1 MDLSQGAAHIA
12 QAGSAGALS
21 PVQLAKAALR
31 RLAVAKIE
39 PTPENYARAY
49 AAEGGQTAAVIGER
63 ARVLLQRLAALAGA
77 PGPQRDALVKAL
89 MAGHWDDAES
99 ALDEGSDDAG
109 SRAQAWAELLQRL
122 ARGLERG
129 SRLWTAARK
138 KDSLQRVLAN
148 AGHDAQRLQ
157 HRVRQLLALWEA
169 EVDEAEAPE
178 TRGSHAADRPDES
191 AAWIATPNSAIAPIA
206 ALAPTA
212 SAGDW
217 LPIVDALC
225 QALGSALPAVEPRAT
240 ELSNGLSEW
249 AAQLK
254 SEGPT
259 EALAAQATDMAER
272 ARRLLAHR
280 QHLLDELGKLC
291 GELTQGLSELAED
304 DSWARGQGE
313 VMRQRLAE
321 GLNVRSVRAAGE
333 VLAETRKQ
341 QATLRAQ
348 RQQARDALKTMI
360 QGMLTEVGDFGRQT
374 GRFHDNVGRHAEAIA
389 QAESLDSLAGV
400 VREMLDESHS
410 VQAVVSQTQERLR
423 AEQAR
428 ASDMQSRVDHLESEL
443 RRLSEEVSTDALTQV
458 ANRRGLAKAFE
469 AEQARLQRAGGNGD
483 RTGLAVGL
491 LDIDNF
497 KKLNDTLGHA
507 AGDVALQNLAA
518 RVREQLRPHDT
529 VARFGGEEFVV
540 LLPDT
545 DCDEAQ
551 QVLGRLQ
558 RKLTAALFMHE
569 NREVFVTFSA
579 GVTALRDGE
588 AMEVALERADEA
600 LYEAKRTGKNRTC
613 LA

>member
-1 MDLSQGAAHIA
+1 MDLSQGAAPIA
-12 QAGSAGALS
+12 QAGAAGALS
-21 PVQLAKAALR
+21 PLLLAKAALR

-49 AAEGGQTAAVIGER
+49 TAEGGQSAAVIGER
-63 ARVLLQRLAALAGA
+63 ARSLLQRLAVRSGA
-77 PGPQRDALVKAL
+77 SGAQCEALVKAL
-89 MAGHWDDAES
+89 MDGRWDDAES
-99 ALDEGSDDAG
+99 ALDNGSDEAG
-109 SRAQAWAELLQRL
+109 DRAQGWAELLRRL

-148 AGHDAQRLQ
+148 AGNDAQRLQ
-157 HRVRQLLALWEA
+157 NRMRQLLAQWEA
-169 EVDEAEAPE
+169 EVEEAEPLE
-178 TRGSHAADRPDES
+178 TRDSQIAELPADRTDSVAAGDAAQPD
-191 AAWIATPNSAIAPIA
+191 P
-206 ALAPTA
+206 LAPNPA
-212 SAGDW
+212 SGDW
-217 LPIVDALC
+217 LPIVNALC
-225 QALGSALPAVEPRAT
+225 EALGSALPDAEPRAT
-240 ELSNGLSEW
+240 ELSRGLAEW

-254 SEGPT
+254 REGPT
-259 EALAAQATDMAER
+259 EALAAQADAMGQR

-313 VMRQRLAE
+313 VMRQQLAE
-321 GLNVRSVRAAGE
+321 GLSVRSVRAAGE
-333 VLAETRKQ
+333 VLAEARTQ
-341 QATLRAQ
+341 QAVLRAE

-360 QGMLTEVGDFGRQT
+360 QGMLNEVGEFGRHT

-400 VREMLDESHS
+400 VREMLDESHT

-428 ASDMQSRVDHLESEL
+428 AGDMQARVDQLESEL

-469 AEQARLQRAGGNGD
+469 AEQARLQRAAGNGD

-518 RVREQLRPHDT
+518 RVREQLRPRDT

-545 DCDEAQ
+545 DCAEAQ

-558 RKLTAALFMHE
+558 RKLTASLFMHE

-579 GVTALRDGE
+579 GVTALREGE
-588 AMEVALERADEA
+588 AMEAALERADEA